1 MKPINIYP
9 GIRVHFDIVQ
19 VGCGGNG
26 AYLTQRL
33 SKLISSLLRL
43 NDSNSFSYTLVDQD
57 LVEEKNLQ
65 RQPFLPHDIGKNK
78 AAVLSKR
85 YGKSYEIPIFYR
97 EQFVESVEELRSC
110 FPSLH
115 ETFAQDPTK
124 NLIRI
129 LIGCVDNHASRKIM
143 HNFFEEDSKIIY
155 IDCGVDGV
163 LTEGDEE
170 DIRRSGYSGH
180 CVCGMKLYGVQVP
193 DVVGVYPEIMEDTK
207 SLLPSQSC
215 GQNIV
220 SQPQRMQ
227 SNEFAALITMGYLNQ
242 ILAERRLY
250 HHHTNFNALTHS
262 SRPVLLPAE

>member
-1 MKPINIYP
+1 MKPIEIYP
-9 GIRVHFDIVQ
+9 QTKVHFDIVQ
-19 VGCGGNG
+19 IGCGGNG

-33 SKLISSLLRL
+33 TKLMSSLLRL
-43 NDSNSFSYTLVDQD
+43 NDKNSFSYTLVDQD

-78 AAVLSKR
+78 AAILSKR
-85 YGKSYEIPIFYR
+85 YGKAYELPVFYR
-97 EQFVESVEELRSC
+97 EQFVESVEELKTC
-110 FPSLH
+110 FPSMH
-115 ETFAQDPTK
+115 ETFVQDTER

-129 LIGCVDNHASRKIM
+129 LIGCVDNHATRKIM
-143 HNFFEEDSKIIY
+143 HQFFVKTDRVIY

-180 CVCGMKLYGVQVP
+180 CVCGVNLFQHCVP
-193 DVVGVYPEIMEDTK
+193 DVVGVYPEIMEDNK

-262 SRPVLLPAE
+262 SRPVLLPVE